1 VLGRVLQGV
10 AGCCS
15 ALQCVAVCHSELQCV
30 VVCCSVLQC
39 VAVCVAACCRV
50 LQCVWHCVL
59 QCTAVCCGVLQC
71 VAVCCSMLQ
80 CVAVYLVAMSS
91 TSSAPRA
98 RAQMNSSAASG
109 ICRVS
114 ENRMSCTTWY
124 IMYILTPYTSAS
136 PNTQSSPHRSVC
148 RVSEIV
154 CIVLYG
160 VE

>member
-1 VLGRVLQGV
+1 VRCSVLQCVTVSCSVLSYV
-10 AGCCS
+10 AVCCS
-15 ALQCVAVCHSELQCV
+15 ALQCVLQHVAVCCSVCGT
-30 VVCCSVLQC
+30 VCCSVLQC
-39 VAVCVAACCRV
+39 VAVYCS
-50 LQCVWHCVL
+50 VL
-59 QCTAVCCGVLQC
+59 QCTAVCCSVLQC